1 MANDNLFYTIAGLF
15 ALAALLNFIRGLKR
29 TGGRRNASFA
39 LAAGS
44 IVWAA
49 TTLTVRFVG
58 FYPAALVAL
67 AAIGC
72 MLLAA
77 VMSGRVQ

>member
-1 MANDNLFYTIAGLF
+1 MLNDNLWYSIAGLF
-15 ALAALLNFIRGLKR
+15 ALVALLNIFRGLKR
-29 TGGRRNASFA
+29 TGGRRSASFA
-39 LAAGS
+39 LAAAAV
-44 IVWAA
+44 VWGA

-58 FYPAALVAL
+58 IYPAALVAL

-77 VMSGRVQ
+77 VQSGRVQ